1 MAHPFR
7 FGVQIS
13 ALPREG
19 WQEAVRRIESLGYS
33 TLFLPD
39 HFGKQWDPTTALAA
53 IAAVSDQLKVGS
65 LVYDVDYR
73 HPVVY
78 AKAAATL
85 HLLSGGR
92 HEFGIGAGWMETDY
106 VQAGMPYDRPGVRI
120 GRLEEALQIIV
131 SMWQNESTSFEGE
144 HYNVR
149 DIAQAASL
157 RDGERPRVL
166 IGGGG
171 KRLLSLAGRYADI
184 VGINPAMVDGKITA
198 ATPADSTPERAFGP
212 AAEKPLTELADAR
225 DAVALGP
232 GLGREAHLP
241 ELVGRL
247 VRSIERPLVIDADG
261 LNALHGQ
268 LEILR
273 ERRAATILTPPSSG
287 WAPRTI
293 RPTGTPVN
301 PPRRSSLLT
310 LSTTSKTPWIPS
322 PRWAAAISRTPKA
335 RRSLAK
341 CSSPCSRP

>member
-120 GRLEEALQIIV
+120 GRLEEALQIII

-144 HYNVR
+144 HYNIR

-198 ATPADSTPERAFGP
+198 ATPADSTPERVREKVGWVRA
-212 AAEKPLTELADAR
+212 AAEKA
-225 DAVALGP
+225 
-232 GLGREAHLP
+232 GRNPDE
-241 ELVGRL
+241 
-247 VRSIERPLVIDADG
+247 IEFNSLSFVTAITDDPMP
-261 LNALHGQ
+261 
-268 LEILR
+268 LR
-273 ERRAATILTPPSSG
+273 E
-287 WAPRTI
+287 
-293 RPTGTPVN
+293 
-301 PPRRSSLLT
+301 
-310 LSTTSKTPWIPS
+310 
-322 PRWAAAISRTPKA
+322 
-335 RRSLAK
+335 SLAK
-341 CSSPCSRP
+341 NSGMTVEEVADCPLFLTGSANEIRDRLECQRAETWISYLVVQGGDDAVLENFAKEIVGPLAG